1 MWTFNSVSNNFRI
14 NVNLAEVFASRNYFS
29 AISFFSVLLLTSS
42 NISTMKL
49 LKQPFAWNHHY
60 SKSLAIIKPFHAIL
74 AFLDLCWNNHKSNA
88 KIMKHIFPTLIKPWN
103 SCIKFHI
110 SGPSSAHPVNIYLL
124 KVNNKN
130 IRESCE
136 ICLNITTK
144 TSERRQWRRC
154 GVFTVNSDHISH
166 LTMVNFEQI
175 NVRWTSTKLVHVS
188 EKYFEEKYSYDWY
201 SHNNTS

>member
-14 NVNLAEVFASRNYFS
+14 NVNLAKVFASRNYFS

-88 KIMKHIFPTLIKPWN
+88 KIMKHIFPD
-103 SCIKFHI
+103 FD
-110 SGPSSAHPVNIYLL
+110 
-124 KVNNKN
+124 
-130 IRESCE
+130 
-136 ICLNITTK
+136 K
-144 TSERRQWRRC
+144 TMEFMYQ
-154 GVFTVNSDHISH
+154 ISH
-166 LTMVNFEQI
+166 K
-175 NVRWTSTKLVHVS
+175 WTFFSTPS
-188 EKYFEEKYSYDWY
+188 EHLLAQSQQ
-201 SHNNTS
+201 